1 MGLVLV
7 IIIVLGFWLHEK
19 LTPEIP
25 AENWANKDLIYK
37 DRMSGMS
44 EKEILRNVE
53 QGKYRLSKDSQKK

>member
-1 MGLVLV
+1 MGLVFV
-7 IIIVLGFWLHEK
+7 ILLMLGFWLHEK
-19 LTPEIP
+19 LTPTIP

-53 QGKYRLSKDSQKK
+53 RGKYRIPKDEQKK